1 MSPQLLTARDVAE
14 RLNISRTKAFD
25 LLNTGTIP
33 AIHIGRNV
41 RVEELDLEK
50 YISDNKVSVVDNI
63 MSVSKRNVTKY

>member
-1 MSPQLLTARDVAE
+1 MSPQLLTANDVAK

-25 LLNTGTIP
+25 LMNKGTIP

-41 RVEELDLEK
+41 RVEEQDLEK
-50 YISDNKVSVVDNI
+50 YISDNKVTVIDNI